1 MKRHKPQG
9 LDVATN
15 IGQILTEINNHCVFT
30 EVEKPNQT
38 HQEYITYD
46 ISCNEDF
53 AMHAKY
59 YNWQYIFEFFKN
71 HDKAMAS
78 FATKCVNEKLLSFNP
93 NRKVRIRFSLMPQA
107 YADFLEPNTSSIND
121 RLWAVKDFIDA
132 GYDVHLNF
140 SPVIITPG
148 WLAEYE
154 KLFEKVNRFAK
165 EHKWDDGSVK
175 AEVIFLTH
183 NKNKHEY
190 NIEHNLPGEDLLWVP
205 DFQENKKSQYGGLNI
220 RYKTGFKK
228 QLVNTWTKLHDEIIP
243 WNTIRYIF

>member
-1 MKRHKPQG
+1 M
-9 LDVATN
+9 
-15 IGQILTEINNHCVFT
+15 
-30 EVEKPNQT
+30 
-38 HQEYITYD
+38 
-46 ISCNEDF
+46 
-53 AMHAKY
+53 
-59 YNWQYIFEFFKN
+59 
-71 HDKAMAS
+71 
-78 FATKCVNEKLLSFNP
+78 
-93 NRKVRIRFSLMPQA
+93 
-107 YADFLEPNTSSIND
+107 
-121 RLWAVKDFIDA
+121 
-132 GYDVHLNF
+132 
-140 SPVIITPG
+140 IITPG

-190 NIEHNLPGEDLLWVP
+190 NIEHNLPGEDLLWIP